1 MKQRGFTLVE
11 LLIVIG
17 IIIIL
22 SGVLLPVLVGAGKKA
37 DQTKAKAEITTLVNA
52 IKQFESTYGVLPVP
66 DGAVVEELTAAQYTQ
81 LILILQGEDTA
92 DDTASTAL
100 TIANATKNSRKIK
113 FLDIVG
119 NKRGVYLDPWDN
131 YYTVLFDIDY
141 NGEIATIPNG
151 VAVTG
156 LRYSVAIWSKGPDAR
171 VNTDTSV
178 PELMRNRDNVYSF
191 NTTWDPAARLHNI
204 ERRLPSCVFCRRD
217 VPFYNSK
224 EKS

>member
-22 SGVLLPVLVGAGKKA
+22 SGVLLPVLIGAGKKA

-92 DDTASTAL
+92 DDASSTAL
-100 TIANATKNSRKIK
+100 TAANDTKNSRKVK
-113 FLDIVG
+113 FLDVVG

-131 YYTVLFDIDY
+131 NYVVLLDIDY
-141 NGEIATIPNG
+141 DGEIATIPNG
-151 VAVTG
+151 VSAAS
-156 LRYSVAIWSKGPDAR
+156 LRYSVVIWSKGPDGR
-171 VNTDTSV
+171 VETDDTPPV
-178 PELMRNRDNVYSF
+178 PKRNRDNVYSF
-191 NTTWDPAARLHNI
+191 NTTWDPAASLHNI
-204 ERRLPSCVFCRRD
+204 ER
-217 VPFYNSK
+217 
-224 EKS
+224 